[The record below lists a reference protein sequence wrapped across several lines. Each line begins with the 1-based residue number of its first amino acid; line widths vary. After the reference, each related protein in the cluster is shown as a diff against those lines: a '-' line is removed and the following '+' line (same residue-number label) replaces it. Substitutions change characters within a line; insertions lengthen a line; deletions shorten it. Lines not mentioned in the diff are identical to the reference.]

1 MSRTTVR
8 VENLSVQFEGKFAAF
23 TAISDVNLTLFP
35 SEFVCVLGSS
45 GAGKS
50 TLLRVLAGVLEPT
63 QGAITVQT
71 DDGCP
76 RVWKSSDPEPTR
88 ALVFQNSNLLPWMSV
103 LDNVTLPLRVEGVSV
118 GTARDLGMKWLAK
131 VGLSGVENEWPETL
145 SGGMAQRVA
154 IARALIREP
163 ELLLLDEPFGSLDAI
178 TRETL
183 SEELLRMWDT
193 VRPTVLMVTH
203 SVSEAVLLADRV
215 LIFSPP
221 PGRIVAEVEIP
232 LPRPRREDQRY
243 DPEFIELTKRL
254 RGLIGA
260 NP

>member
-35 SEFVCVLGSS
+35 SEFVCVLGPS

-50 TLLRVLAGVLEPT
+50 TLLRLLAGVLDPT
-63 QGAITVQT
+63 QGAIMVQT
-71 DDGCP
+71 DDGAS
-76 RVWKSSDPEPTR
+76 RVWKSSDKEPTR
-88 ALVFQNSNLLPWMSV
+88 ALVFQSSNLLPWMSV
-103 LDNVTLPLRVEGVSV
+103 LDNVTLALRVEGVSV
-118 GTARDLGMKWLAK
+118 DTARDLGMKWLTK

-178 TRETL
+178 THETL

-193 VRPTVLMVTH
+193 IRPTVLMVTH